1 MSVQSIFQGI
11 KLSNTSRSVR
21 LLYLMKSAWKKIVV
35 PPVHTRMPQMLLA
48 SIHLRHNIIL
58 LLVGPTIRHVFMQSI
73 KSRLIYCATIL
84 THDEVYL
91 TSRQDRSSASNRCA
105 GYSDHNEFVNPRIIQ
120 DKDQIIRSNKMTEEE
135 INLNLQV
142 LTNWINSQAS
152 LRIVIDLLNTQQG

>member
-1 MSVQSIFQGI
+1 M
-11 KLSNTSRSVR
+11 L
-21 LLYLMKSAWKKIVV
+21 
-35 PPVHTRMPQMLLA
+35 HMLLA

-135 INLNLQV
+135 INLNLHV
-142 LTNWINSQAS
+142 LTN
-152 LRIVIDLLNTQQG
+152 